1 MTQTSATGQETE
13 AVLVGS
19 LDAFALPDVLTLA
32 ATSGSHGRL
41 AVTASGVDGHLW
53 LEGGELTGFLAGDAA
68 TLTEAVFDLA
78 LVTDGWF
85 SFFPGADAPAPT
97 GRRRVSEVLAEVEP
111 QVAEWH
117 DLTGRVS
124 LDGLVHLS
132 PKAPGAEVQ
141 IRADQWHLLTTIS
154 TTGCRV
160 RDVLDAMGSEY
171 VVALRLVCELLDCG
185 LIETLEV
192 PSSGDHVPPAGCP
205 HGQRT
210 GHRLP
215 RGLLGASETRRD
227 LGHGQPARP
236 SLGGR
241 GPAPAHLDRP
251 LDPPAARTRAGLLPE
266 RLVRL
271 GERRSHPRT
280 RLRNPR
286 IPSHPSPAPI
296 TTSTPRLTGH
306 GMCSRLGVMAP
317 RNPSLT

>member
-1 MTQTSATGQETE
+1 MTQKSATGQETE

-97 GRRRVSEVLAEVEP
+97 GHRRVSEVLAEVEP

-117 DLTGRVS
+117 ELTARVS

-132 PKAPGAEVQ
+132 PNAPGAEVQ

-154 TTGCRV
+154 TTGSRV

-171 VVALRLVCELLDCG
+171 VVALRLVCELLDSG
-185 LIETLEV
+185 LIETVEA
-192 PSSGDHVPPAGCP
+192 PPSGDHIAPSPSAAGSAPATATTFPGASWVPPKSDGTTATT
-205 HGQRT
+205 GQPVPPSEVEV
-210 GHRLP
+210 LP
-215 RGLLGASETRRD
+215 PPTSTD
-227 LGHGQPARP
+227 PWIPPPLGHEPVSSQNGWSA
-236 SLGGR
+236 
-241 GPAPAHLDRP
+241 
-251 LDPPAARTRAGLLPE
+251 
-266 RLVRL
+266 
-271 GERRSHPRT
+271 
-280 RLRNPR
+280 
-286 IPSHPSPAPI
+286 
-296 TTSTPRLTGH
+296 
-306 GMCSRLGVMAP
+306 
-317 RNPSLT
+317 

>member
-32 ATSGSHGRL
+32 AASGSHGRL

-53 LEGGELTGFLAGDAA
+53 LEGGELTGVLAGDAA
-68 TLTEAVFDLA
+68 TVTEAVFDLA

-97 GRRRVSEVLAEVEP
+97 ARRRVSEVLAEVEP

-132 PKAPGAEVQ
+132 PNAPGAEVQ

-154 TTGCRV
+154 TTGSRV

-171 VVALRLVCELLDCG
+171 VVALRLVCELLDSG
-185 LIETLEV
+185 LIETVEVPTPNDPVAPAATATNGPATATSVPGASWVPPKTDGTSATTGQPV
-192 PSSGDHVPPAGCP
+192 PSSEVEVLPPPTSTDPWIPPA
-205 HGQRT
+205 
-210 GHRLP
+210 
-215 RGLLGASETRRD
+215 
-227 LGHGQPARP
+227 LGHEPVSSQNGWSA
-236 SLGGR
+236 
-241 GPAPAHLDRP
+241 
-251 LDPPAARTRAGLLPE
+251 
-266 RLVRL
+266 
-271 GERRSHPRT
+271 
-280 RLRNPR
+280 
-286 IPSHPSPAPI
+286 
-296 TTSTPRLTGH
+296 
-306 GMCSRLGVMAP
+306 
-317 RNPSLT
+317 